1 MQTYQIKEIIGVD
14 EMIKQIDLL
23 RLLNPELTAPIA
35 SDLLREMIENNYQM
49 IGVFDNL
56 ICVGLSGIWIGTK
69 LYSGKYLE
77 IDNFVTHPGYRSKGI
92 GKMLVKEIEKIA
104 KEKQCKCI
112 MLDAY
117 VTNPAAHKFYL
128 REGFIIRGFHFIKSM
143 NA

>member
-1 MQTYQIKEIIGVD
+1 MQKFEIKEITSVE
-14 EMIKQIDLL
+14 EMLKQFDLL
-23 RLLNPELTAPIA
+23 RLLTPDITQPGTQ
-35 SDLLREMIENNYQM
+35 EMLQEMVKNKYRM

-56 ICVGLSGIWIGTK
+56 VCVGLSGIWIGTK

-92 GKMLVKEIEKIA
+92 GKLLVNYIDQIA
-104 KEKQCKCI
+104 KAENCKCI

-128 REGFIIRGFHFIKSM
+128 REGFIIRGFHFIKSL
-143 NA
+143 